1 MKKDGGGPDR
11 SLADFMWSKWAAQRR
26 RNAEEIAAKLTEVS
40 DKAKER
46 NARSD
51 DRYAALT
58 AENAVAV
65 VEREGGRAQSLK
77 PTQNTP
83 R

>member
-11 SLADFMWSKWAAQRR
+11 SLADFMWSKWAAQRGW
-26 RNAEEIAAKLTEVS
+26 NAEEIAAKLTDVS

-46 NARSD
+46 AGKGD
-51 DRYAALT
+51 TGYASLT

-65 VEREGGRAQSLK
+65 VDREKGRTQSLK
-77 PTQNTP
+77 PAPNAP